1 VLVGRYRLDER
12 VDTNPDGSLWR
23 AVDSTLDRKV
33 TIRVL
38 RPGHPFAA
46 DVADAARRAALVDD
60 PRLVRVLD
68 VGTDGDIAYV
78 VSEHVAGDTLEA
90 LVGPGPLPPPVVRR
104 LVGEAAETLAR
115 AGSRGLHHLRLTPRS
130 LVVRPDGSVK
140 LLGTAVEAAAAG
152 LEPDHAATASRVD
165 AVALAGLVY
174 AGLTGRWPLGDAG
187 FAPAPRTG
195 SGPVPPADLVAD
207 VPNDLDTLCVVT
219 LGRHN
224 DGPRTPAELAQQ
236 LAPWPSP
243 QEAPLPARGRG
254 RAAPPAAS
262 RAPAP
267 SGQGSVAAE
276 AVAGSS
282 PAPPPAAPATPGGAA
297 AAGNGTSASR
307 LPTRAPGRTASSLP
321 PPLSAPPAASSGR
334 SGTGAP
340 AGRPTRAPLSNDLFT
355 PAVPVADA
363 PEPEGPPGTPSR
375 SSAAAAIASSHAARA
390 AGAGARPAPAG
401 STAAAAGNGDSTPA
415 TPPEPVAPERA
426 ATRPDALPA
435 AAPAA
440 RATAPPAAP
449 PAATTSGVTASGAPS
464 VGGATPG
471 KSRAPRKTV
480 PVKKVAK
487 SGTGQG
493 GAGGARSG
501 GPRRPRPSQLDT
513 GEQLLPWA
521 DRWTPA
527 DVPPDPLETTGPFP
541 LVIPQERPPEE
552 QSRFVIFAVAGVV
565 LLVLLVAVFSVRG
578 LFASDD
584 DGDGAASPAPSL
596 GTPSGGAP
604 SPSGPAPST
613 PQPSVSLPS
622 FAGPQIAA
630 VRALD
635 PEGDGDE
642 DTRRTPRAVD
652 GDPETT
658 WRSQQYNSAEFGG
671 LKDGVG
677 LSLRLQQ
684 PAVVRTVQLDVKQ
697 AGGTVEIRTGDT
709 PDVSKSTVV
718 ATQDISGEQVTV
730 TTQGA
735 TAKPYVIL
743 WFTSL
748 PKDGGK
754 YRIEVSEVRVT

>member
-90 LVGPGPLPPPVVRR
+90 LVGPGPLPAPVVRR

-165 AVALAGLVY
+165 AVALTGLVY

-236 LAPWPSP
+236 LAPWPGP
-243 QEAPLPARGRG
+243 QEAPVPARGRA
-254 RAAPPAAS
+254 RPAAAAKPPAS
-262 RAPAP
+262 
-267 SGQGSVAAE
+267 SGSGAAA

-282 PAPPPAAPATPGGAA
+282 KAPPPSAPATAGEAA
-297 AAGNGTSASR
+297 ASGNGTSASR
-307 LPTRAPGRTASSLP
+307 LPTRAPGRTAGSLP
-321 PPLSAPPAASSGR
+321 PPLSAPPAASSGPGV
-334 SGTGAP
+334 S
-340 AGRPTRAPLSNDLFT
+340 AGRPAPAPLSSELFT

-375 SSAAAAIASSHAARA
+375 SSAAAAIVSSHAARA
-390 AGAGARPAPAG
+390 GDARPG
-401 STAAAAGNGDSTPA
+401 TAANPAAAPENGDAPSS
-415 TPPEPVAPERA
+415 EPVKS
-426 ATRPDALPA
+426 ATTKPA

-440 RATAPPAAP
+440 KATVPPAV
-449 PAATTSGVTASGAPS
+449 TTSGVTASGAPS
-464 VGGATPG
+464 VRGATSG
-471 KSRAPRKTV
+471 KQRTPRKTV

-487 SGTGQG
+487 SGAGQAG
-493 GAGGARSG
+493 KAAAGGARTG
-501 GPRRPRPSQLDT
+501 GPRRPRPTQFDT

-521 DRWTPA
+521 DRWTDA
-527 DVPPDPLETTGPFP
+527 DAPPDPLETTGPFP

-565 LLVLLVAVFSVRG
+565 LLVLLVAIFSVRG

-584 DGDGAASPAPSL
+584 DGDGTASPAPSV
-596 GTPSGGAP
+596 TSPAGGAP
-604 SPSGPAPST
+604 SPSGSAPPT
-613 PQPSVSLPS
+613 PQPTVSLPS
-622 FAGPQIAA
+622 FAGPQVAA

-658 WRSQQYNSAEFGG
+658 WRSQQYNSPEFGG
-671 LKDGVG
+671 LKEGVG

-684 PAVVRTVQLDVKQ
+684 PAVVKTVQLDVKQ

-709 PDVSKSTVV
+709 PDVSESTVV
-718 ATQDISGEQVTV
+718 ATQDITGEQLTI